1 METSLAYCLIG
12 SNIAVLTFF
21 LYHNRKV
28 RIPKSKNAPVR
39 KRTRTKAVK
48 A

>member
-1 METSLAYCLIG
+1 METTLAYCLIG

-21 LYHNRKV
+21 LYNNNRKV
-28 RIPKSKNAPVR
+28 RSSSKSAPVR

>member
-1 METSLAYCLIG
+1 METTLAYCLIG

-21 LYHNRKV
+21 LYNNRKV
-28 RIPKSKNAPVR
+28 RSNKNAPAR